1 MTDQTFYIE
10 QMNKLAEVGA
20 ALCCYAPGSGNPDEW
35 PTARCDC
42 KTLPGL
48 FSVLRTEHIQLGS
61 TSEMT
66 GCCEVRQA
74 WRAMDT
80 LREQAAAIERAAS

>member
-1 MTDQTFYIE
+1 MSQTFYIE

-20 ALCCYAPGSGNPDEW
+20 ALCCYAPGAGNPDEW

-42 KTLPGL
+42 KALPGL
-48 FSVLRTEHIQLGS
+48 FSVLRSEIQLGS
-61 TSEMT
+61 FKGEMT